1 MYYFSSLTQMVMW
14 GITITLRPS
23 LSPVFVLHIQHSSR
37 PRSQPNVMH
46 AFDKQFD
53 IALFVSKT
61 KKKISMRAKRDQN
74 PKCLASSGSTCT
86 TGLASSGS
94 TFTTGLA
101 SSGSTFTTGLG
112 LSVFNLNKESCLLG
126 HVFRIVLPS
135 LDDD

>member
-1 MYYFSSLTQMVMW
+1 
-14 GITITLRPS
+14 
-23 LSPVFVLHIQHSSR
+23 
-37 PRSQPNVMH
+37 MH

-74 PKCLASSGSTCT
+74 PKCLASSGST
-86 TGLASSGS
+86 
-94 TFTTGLA
+94 
-101 SSGSTFTTGLG
+101 FTTGLG